1 MRYLRVRLATAPV
14 AVGTVTLALT
24 GALALTGQPALAAV
38 AAQARSQ
45 HVRIIGPEVISGGV
59 TGRAANSN
67 SPHIPLHLRGVV
79 RTIDLGFVLNGG
91 GGRDHAVR
99 TPAGTLWV
107 RRTSRPTSQGTGDP
121 RTCRETFTQD
131 QRFRVLSGRST
142 GAFAHSSGPGA
153 VQIYF
158 AAFAP
163 RHHRGP
169 KKGQC
174 DFNAQP
180 RNRGAFAHFL
190 ATIVLT
196 VRR

>member
-1 MRYLRVRLATAPV
+1 MRYLRVGLATTPA

-24 GALALTGQPALAAV
+24 GALALTGGPALAA
-38 AAQARSQ
+38 AAAPARAQ
-45 HVRIIGPEVISGGV
+45 HARVTGPEVISGGI

-67 SPHIPLHLRGVV
+67 TPHIPLHLRGVV
-79 RTIDLGFVLNGG
+79 HTTDRGFVLNGG
-91 GGRDHAVR
+91 RGRDHAVR

-107 RRTSRPTSQGTGDP
+107 RVTRKPSSKGTGNP

-131 QRFRVLSGRST
+131 QRFRVLSSRST
-142 GAFAHSSGPGA
+142 GSFAHSSGPGA

-158 AAFAP
+158 SAFAP
-163 RHHRGP
+163 RYHAGP

-174 DFNAQP
+174 NFNARP